1 MAPPADGG
9 RRPASAL
16 IASMDVR
23 GSLLESAR
31 IAANF
36 AVHLKILKD
45 GLRWV
50 YCDRLDEI
58 TRATTAANGRRTK
71 SLFVAR
77 YRSPA

>member
-50 YCDRLDEI
+50 HCDPIDEA
-58 TRATTAANGRRTK
+58 RATTAANGRRTK